1 MKSFFNKPPLNVF
14 RKTVGPC
21 TTYAEAALWL
31 NSDDPIAVSALSAV
45 RDNNCV
51 LFVQLGGFSEVMCCA
66 PCAAAPEG
74 VCFRTARTSKPRG
87 EQGKAVLFVYQ

>member
-14 RKTVGPC
+14 CKTVGPQA
-21 TTYAEAALWL
+21 TYTDAALWL
-31 NSDDPIAVSALSAV
+31 NSDDPTAMSALSAV

-66 PCAAAPEG
+66 PCAAAGG
-74 VCFRTARTSKPRG
+74 VCFSTLRTSKSRG
-87 EQGKAVLFVYQ
+87 EQGKAMLLVYQ